1 MKINT
6 PMISAACFILSF
18 LGYVGLQFA
27 PHVTAGMN
35 QSLYSIMALTLGH
48 ALGSSTTSSGTT
60 AVIHL
65 PENTAATSST
75 NATTSS
81 SPLSSQQ
88 ITGG

>member
-6 PMISAACFILSF
+6 SMISAACFILTF

-48 ALGSSTTSSGTT
+48 ALGSSTSSGTT

-65 PENTAATSST
+65 PENTTSA
-75 NATTSS
+75 NTTVS
-81 SPLSSQQ
+81 SPLPSQS
-88 ITGG
+88 TGG